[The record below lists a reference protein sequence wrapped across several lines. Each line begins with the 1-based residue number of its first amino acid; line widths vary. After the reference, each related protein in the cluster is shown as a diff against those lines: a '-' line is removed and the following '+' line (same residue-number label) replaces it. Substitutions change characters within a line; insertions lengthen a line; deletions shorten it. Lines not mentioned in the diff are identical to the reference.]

1 METNR
6 LKLKSDFEALK
17 ERNGNMKE
25 IRIKTLE
32 LSNWRAQ
39 NKKITFSGRTVIS
52 GRNRSG
58 KSTTKD
64 ALLWLL
70 TGYDSEDRYNYQ
82 LFDTTVEAT
91 KENSVPAYV
100 EGVFDIDGMEYT
112 LKRMAEMGWSRPRG
126 SDTYVKKTTDDYSFF
141 RDGVALSSGDYMRF
155 VESVFGPVQYLKF
168 ILNINYYMLL
178 DWKALRTAF
187 SEVIGE
193 VNDSDYT
200 GDYTEISRLLATYKS
215 LDVIKEYLKQRRT
228 PLRDSVGTA
237 ERKGSLSIEIE
248 TMRDNLPDVSEADR
262 ARERCIEIETMMLSI
277 DKEMAGA
284 ADALQPYVERRRKE
298 TADIMKMR
306 DDLSR
311 REQEYEQSFRNA
323 ITDID
328 REIHNV
334 NAENNLNRN
343 QQERD
348 KQDIAANERRLGE
361 LALDIKRLQDRRKM
375 LLEENRRC
383 LEQEFSGD
391 KCSYCGQE
399 LPADMLEDAR
409 RLFEAEKEREHQE
422 IVARGKR
429 NNMEMERVKKEMEDI
444 SKMNGELAAKGYPA
458 AKDTAGLD
466 RQKQE
471 LLGSHVPFRESE
483 EYAIMTKRIQQAE
496 ESLTEIPEA
505 DTSAL
510 RKKKEALL
518 AEYRACSEKAG
529 MISERDRMER
539 RIADKEQ
546 DLKRSA
552 VELAQIEGQ
561 LAKAEEM
568 EREKAEIVRTR
579 VKKFFSWCDVQ
590 MEQRQ
595 KNGGTAPACNII
607 LEGVPSQVS
616 NTASKMLIGID
627 ISNAFCRYLD
637 TSLPMIVDNMESMDD
652 GYDMNPESRQEI
664 FLARRDN
671 DFMVEML

>member
-1 METNR
+1 
-6 LKLKSDFEALK
+6 
-17 ERNGNMKE
+17 MKE
-25 IRIKTLE
+25 IKIKTLE

-141 RDGVALSSGDYMRF
+141 RDGVALSSGEYTRF

-200 GDYTEISRLLATYKS
+200 GDYTEISQLLATYKS

-334 NAENNLNRN
+334 NAENYLNRN

-348 KQDIAANERRLGE
+348 KQDIAANERRLE
-361 LALDIKRLQDRRKM
+361 KLALDIKRLQDRRKM
-375 LLEENRRC
+375 LLEENLRC

-429 NNMEMERVKKEMEDI
+429 NNMEMERIKKEMEDI
-444 SKMNGELAAKGYPA
+444 SKMNGELAAKGYPS

-471 LLGSHVPFRESE
+471 LLGSHVPFRETE
-483 EYAIMTKRIQQAE
+483 EYAIITKRIQQAE

-652 GYDMNPESRQEI
+652 GYDMNPEGRQEI

>member
-1 METNR
+1 
-6 LKLKSDFEALK
+6 
-17 ERNGNMKE
+17 MKE

-141 RDGVALSSGDYMRF
+141 RDGVALSSGEYTRF

-178 DWKALRTAF
+178 DWKALRAAF
-187 SEVIGE
+187 AEVIGE

-200 GDYTEISRLLATYKS
+200 GDYSEISRLLATYKS

-323 ITDID
+323 IADID
-328 REIHNV
+328 REIHNI
-334 NAENNLNRN
+334 NAENYLNRN

-348 KQDIAANERRLGE
+348 KQDIAGNERRLEE

-458 AKDTAGLD
+458 FKDTTGFD
-466 RQKQE
+466 RKKQE
-471 LLGSHVPFRESE
+471 LLGSHVPFQETE

-529 MISERDRMER
+529 MISEHDRMER

-652 GYDMNPESRQEI
+652 GYDMNPEGRQEI

>member
-1 METNR
+1 
-6 LKLKSDFEALK
+6 
-17 ERNGNMKE
+17 MKE

-200 GDYTEISRLLATYKS
+200 GDYTELSQLLATYKS

-334 NAENNLNRN
+334 NAENYLNRN

-348 KQDIAANERRLGE
+348 KQDIAGNERRLEE

-409 RLFEAEKEREHQE
+409 RLFEADKEREHQE

-444 SKMNGELAAKGYPA
+444 SKMNGVLAAKGYPA
-458 AKDTAGLD
+458 SKDTAVLD
-466 RQKQE
+466 HQ
-471 LLGSHVPFRESE
+471 GNS
-483 EYAIMTKRIQQAE
+483 
-496 ESLTEIPEA
+496 
-505 DTSAL
+505 
-510 RKKKEALL
+510 
-518 AEYRACSEKAG
+518 
-529 MISERDRMER
+529 
-539 RIADKEQ
+539 
-546 DLKRSA
+546 RS
-552 VELAQIEGQ
+552 
-561 LAKAEEM
+561 
-568 EREKAEIVRTR
+568 
-579 VKKFFSWCDVQ
+579 
-590 MEQRQ
+590 
-595 KNGGTAPACNII
+595 N
-607 LEGVPSQVS
+607 
-616 NTASKMLIGID
+616 
-627 ISNAFCRYLD
+627 
-637 TSLPMIVDNMESMDD
+637 
-652 GYDMNPESRQEI
+652 
-664 FLARRDN
+664 
-671 DFMVEML
+671 

>member
-1 METNR
+1 
-6 LKLKSDFEALK
+6 
-17 ERNGNMKE
+17 MKE

-112 LKRMAEMGWSRPRG
+112 LKRIAEMGWSRPRG

-193 VNDSDYT
+193 VNDPDYT
-200 GDYTEISRLLATYKS
+200 GDYTELSQLLATYKS

-334 NAENNLNRN
+334 NAENYLNRN

-348 KQDIAANERRLGE
+348 KQDIAANERRLEE

-429 NNMEMERVKKEMEDI
+429 NNMELERVKKEMEDI
-444 SKMNGELAAKGYPA
+444 SRMNGELAAKGYPA

-471 LLGSHVPFRESE
+471 LLGSHVPFQETE

-561 LAKAEEM
+561 LAMAEEM
-568 EREKAEIVRTR
+568 EREKAEIVRAR

-652 GYDMNPESRQEI
+652 GYDMNPEGRQEI

>member
-1 METNR
+1 
-6 LKLKSDFEALK
+6 
-17 ERNGNMKE
+17 MKE

-82 LFDTTVEAT
+82 LFDTTVEFT

-141 RDGVALSSGDYMRF
+141 RDGVALSSGEYTRF

-178 DWKALRTAF
+178 DWKALRAAF

-262 ARERCIEIETMMLSI
+262 ARERCIEIETMMLSV

-323 ITDID
+323 IADID
-328 REIHNV
+328 RDIHNI
-334 NAENNLNRN
+334 NAENYLNRN

-348 KQDIAANERRLGE
+348 KQDIAGNERRLEE
-361 LALDIKRLQDRRKM
+361 LALDIKRLQDRRKT

-409 RLFEAEKEREHQE
+409 RLFEAEQEREHQE

-458 AKDTAGLD
+458 SKDTAVLD
-466 RQKQE
+466 RKKQE
-471 LLGSHVPFRESE
+471 LLGSHVPFQETE

-652 GYDMNPESRQEI
+652 GYDLNPEGRQEI

>member
-1 METNR
+1 
-6 LKLKSDFEALK
+6 
-17 ERNGNMKE
+17 MKE

-141 RDGVALSSGDYMRF
+141 RDGVALPSGEYTRF

-178 DWKALRTAF
+178 DWKALRAAF
-187 SEVIGE
+187 AEVIGE

-200 GDYTEISRLLATYKS
+200 GDYTEISQLLATYKS

-277 DKEMAGA
+277 DKEMTGA

-334 NAENNLNRN
+334 NAENYLNRD

-348 KQDIAANERRLGE
+348 KQDIAANERRLEE

>member
-1 METNR
+1 
-6 LKLKSDFEALK
+6 
-17 ERNGNMKE
+17 MKE
-25 IRIKTLE
+25 ISIKTLE

-39 NKKITFSGRTVIS
+39 NKKIAFSGRTVIS

-82 LFDTTVEAT
+82 LFDTTVEFT

-100 EGVFDIDGMEYT
+100 EGIFDIDGMEYT

-126 SDTYVKKTTDDYSFF
+126 SDMYVKKTTDDYSFF

-200 GDYTEISRLLATYKS
+200 GDYAEISQLLATYKS

-334 NAENNLNRN
+334 NAENYLNRN

-348 KQDIAANERRLGE
+348 KQDIAGNERRLEE

-429 NNMEMERVKKEMEDI
+429 NNMEMERIKKEMEDI
-444 SKMNGELAAKGYPA
+444 SKMNGELAAKGYPS

-471 LLGSHVPFRESE
+471 LLGSHVPFRETE
-483 EYAIMTKRIQQAE
+483 EYAIITKRIQQAE

-568 EREKAEIVRTR
+568 EREKAEIMRTR

-652 GYDMNPESRQEI
+652 GYDMNPEGRQEI

>member
-1 METNR
+1 
-6 LKLKSDFEALK
+6 
-17 ERNGNMKE
+17 MKE

-200 GDYTEISRLLATYKS
+200 GDYTEISQLLATYKS

-311 REQEYEQSFRNA
+311 REQEYEQSFRNT

-328 REIHNV
+328 REIHNI
-334 NAENNLNRN
+334 NAENYLNRN

-348 KQDIAANERRLGE
+348 KQDIAGNERRLEE
-361 LALDIKRLQDRRKM
+361 LALDIKRLQDRRKT

-458 AKDTAGLD
+458 SKDTAVLD
-466 RQKQE
+466 RKKQE
-471 LLGSHVPFRESE
+471 LLGSHVPFQETE

-561 LAKAEEM
+561 LAMAEEM

-652 GYDMNPESRQEI
+652 GYDMNPEGRQEI

>member
-1 METNR
+1 
-6 LKLKSDFEALK
+6 
-17 ERNGNMKE
+17 MKE
-25 IRIKTLE
+25 ISIKTLE

-39 NKKITFSGRTVIS
+39 NKKIAFSGRTVIS

-82 LFDTTVEAT
+82 LFDTTVEFT

-100 EGVFDIDGMEYT
+100 EGIFDIDGMEYT

-126 SDTYVKKTTDDYSFF
+126 SDMYVKKTTDDYSFF

-200 GDYTEISRLLATYKS
+200 GDYAEISQLLATYKS

-334 NAENNLNRN
+334 NAENYLNRN

-348 KQDIAANERRLGE
+348 KQDIAGNERRLEE

-429 NNMEMERVKKEMEDI
+429 NNMEMERIKKEMEDI
-444 SKMNGELAAKGYPA
+444 SKMNGELAAKGYPS

-471 LLGSHVPFRESE
+471 LLGSHVPFRETE
-483 EYAIMTKRIQQAE
+483 EYAIITKRIQQAE

-652 GYDMNPESRQEI
+652 GYDMNPEGRQEI

>member
-1 METNR
+1 MKRNR
-6 LKLKSDFEALK
+6 
-17 ERNGNMKE
+17 NMKE
-25 IRIKTLE
+25 IKIKTLE

-323 ITDID
+323 IADID

-334 NAENNLNRN
+334 NAKNYLNRN

-348 KQDIAANERRLGE
+348 KQDIAANERRLEE

-444 SKMNGELAAKGYPA
+444 SRMNGELAAKGYPG

-471 LLGSHVPFRESE
+471 LLGSHVPFQETE
-483 EYAIMTKRIQQAE
+483 EYAILTKRIQQAE

-546 DLKRSA
+546 DLKQSA

-652 GYDMNPESRQEI
+652 GYDMNPEGRQEI

>member
-1 METNR
+1 
-6 LKLKSDFEALK
+6 
-17 ERNGNMKE
+17 MKE

-100 EGVFDIDGMEYT
+100 EVVFDIDGMEYT

-200 GDYTEISRLLATYKS
+200 GDYTEISQLLATYKS

-262 ARERCIEIETMMLSI
+262 DSERFIEIETMILSI

-311 REQEYEQSFRNA
+311 REQEYEQSFRNT

-328 REIHNV
+328 REIHNI
-334 NAENNLNRN
+334 NAENYLNRN

-348 KQDIAANERRLGE
+348 KQDIAGNERRLEE
-361 LALDIKRLQDRRKM
+361 LALDIKRLQDRRKT

-458 AKDTAGLD
+458 SKDTAVLD
-466 RQKQE
+466 RKKQE
-471 LLGSHVPFRESE
+471 LLGSHVPFQETE

-652 GYDMNPESRQEI
+652 GYDMNPEGRQEI

>member
-1 METNR
+1 MKRNR
-6 LKLKSDFEALK
+6 
-17 ERNGNMKE
+17 NMKE
-25 IRIKTLE
+25 IKIKTLE

-141 RDGVALSSGDYMRF
+141 RDGVALSSGEYTRF

-200 GDYTEISRLLATYKS
+200 GDYTEISQLLATYKS

-334 NAENNLNRN
+334 NAENYLNRN

-348 KQDIAANERRLGE
+348 KQDIAANERRLE
-361 LALDIKRLQDRRKM
+361 KLALDIKRLQDRRKM
-375 LLEENRRC
+375 LLEENLRC

-429 NNMEMERVKKEMEDI
+429 NNMEMERIKKEMEDI
-444 SKMNGELAAKGYPA
+444 SKMNGELAAKGYPS

-471 LLGSHVPFRESE
+471 LLGSHVPFRETE
-483 EYAIMTKRIQQAE
+483 EYAIITKRIQQAE

-652 GYDMNPESRQEI
+652 GYDMNPEGRQEI